1 MSHIRCAL
9 ILSAGV
15 AAGVSTAPY
24 LCFSGQTPAAP
35 PSRLPFYAAR
45 RSASGF
51 HSGSSNGSPAEE
63 DAMDA
68 ASRQASVASVTEGLS
83 SLYRCACELLDLSTR
98 ALMEGTATAAAVA
111 AAGAHAA
118 ANATT
123 AGLSHRSPVCSG
135 DAVVQCAGRD
145 LSGAAEVEK
154 HVADFATDAEVT
166 LCAST
171 QSVLNE
177 RTAVLRAAPH
187 KLKDRFLHYAK
198 RDPATGELVLSLEGF
213 VRCMLLLPNDGDAD
227 VGWRRTGSGAASD
240 SGAVTHKSPSTTFSG
255 TADISVNPFCA
266 KAIGGRGQ
274 SRCHSSWLQQLPRAV
289 QQRFVQ
295 LFHWVDLNGNNFIG
309 YAEFVVLFTF
319 LSTPQQTL
327 KRAFSVFDLEDSG
340 RLSEW
345 EFCHLLNTIMV
356 DPAVQ
361 VRYAAA
367 TSGAGGRR
375 GAAAAASPSSAFA
388 SATPQTITTARAPH
402 LAPCVPPTPEAATP
416 AVASAPRPTTA
427 RRAGTSRR
435 SEQEQ
440 RSQKDCLNFEISS
453 ELMRPLLFGPLPLQV
468 SAAPGST
475 NYDRKA
481 ALAASVLTSNAVQ
494 GAAAVVGSAT
504 NDTAGGMLPSPRAVS
519 QLPDISHLAWWQKW
533 GDTWRCLLSKVWTP
547 YPSCAPASCDA
558 ACGTLAVASITEPA
572 AIAATAAP
580 SRLSQLQLAAQEDSL
595 LHMVSYPTLVYRLDY
610 LRSQLRAI
618 EFGLCDPANT
628 GTISLDDC
636 RRLLRG
642 DVRRTVKAEHP
653 ALQERQQQADETV
666 VTWHFYQKM
675 LDVIRESDRILAA
688 LRLAL
693 DAMPPVP
700 EETLRGGAIPDEA
713 LEAATQAIPEMVRL
727 SVLHYT
733 SRAAEGAAVDGAP
746 LPATAEV
753 TASQDDGR
761 NVADRSPFSPADV
774 TTADAADGKSVGE
787 GRAASRH
794 LKASLV
800 RPTALTWNQV
810 DRVLVMLGTVTQLSE
825 AERSLFRALL
835 DDDGSD
841 SLSPAEFARLCTLKE
856 AFFAQQLPRFDE
868 PKRNAVQQFFHCM
881 QQLE

>member
-1 MSHIRCAL
+1 MPAMSHIRCAL

-24 LCFSGQTPAAP
+24 LCFSDRTPAAP
-35 PSRLPFYAAR
+35 PSRLPLYATR
-45 RSASGF
+45 RSASGL
-51 HSGSSNGSPAEE
+51 HSGSPAAE

-68 ASRQASVASVTEGLS
+68 ANRQASVASVTETLS
-83 SLYRCACELLDLSTR
+83 SLYRCACELLDASTR

-111 AAGAHAA
+111 AAGAHAV

-123 AGLSHRSPVCSG
+123 AELSHRSPVCSD
-135 DAVVQCAGRD
+135 DAVFQCAGRH
-145 LSGAAEVEK
+145 LSGAAEAEK
-154 HVADFATDAEVT
+154 HAADFGTDAEVP
-166 LCAST
+166 LSAST

-177 RTAVLRAAPH
+177 RTAVLRAAQH

-198 RDPATGELVLSLEGF
+198 HDPATGEFVLSLEGF
-213 VRCMLLLPNDGDAD
+213 VRCMLLLPDDGVAD
-227 VGWRRTGSGAASD
+227 VGWRRAGSGAASR
-240 SGAVTHKSPSTTFSG
+240 SGAVTHKSPSPTFSDAAD
-255 TADISVNPFCA
+255 TAVTPFCA

-274 SRCHSSWLQQLPRAV
+274 SRCHSSWLQQLPPAV

-319 LSTPQQTL
+319 LSTPQQML
-327 KRAFSVFDLEDSG
+327 KRAFSVFDLEDKG

-361 VRYAAA
+361 VRYAAG
-367 TSGAGGRR
+367 TSGAGGSGG
-375 GAAAAASPSSAFA
+375 GAAAVSPSSALP
-388 SATPQTITTARAPH
+388 SATPQAITTARAPH
-402 LAPCVPPTPEAATP
+402 LAPCASPTPEAATA
-416 AVASAPRPTTA
+416 AVASAPHPSTA
-427 RRAGTSRR
+427 RRTGTSWR
-435 SEQEQ
+435 SEKEW
-440 RSQKDCLNFEISS
+440 RSHKDCLNLEISS

-468 SAAPGST
+468 GAAPGST
-475 NYDRKA
+475 NCDREA
-481 ALAASVLTSNAVQ
+481 ALAASVLSSYAVQ
-494 GAAAVVGSAT
+494 GAAAVAGSAT
-504 NDTAGGMLPSPRAVS
+504 NGTPGGVLPSLRAVS
-519 QLPDISHLAWWQKW
+519 QLPDVSHSAGWRKW
-533 GDTWRCLLSKVWTP
+533 GDTWRRLLSKVLTP

-558 ACGTLAVASITEPA
+558 ACSTLAVASITAPV
-572 AIAATAAP
+572 AITATAAS

-595 LHMVSYPTLVYRLDY
+595 LRMVSYPALLYRLDY

-618 EFGLCDPANT
+618 EFGLCDPDNT

-653 ALQERQQQADETV
+653 ALQQRQQQADETA

-675 LDVIRESDRILAA
+675 FDVIREPDRILAA

-727 SVLHYT
+727 SVLRCT
-733 SRAAEGAAVDGAP
+733 SRAAEEGAAVDVAP

-761 NVADRSPFSPADV
+761 NVADRSPFSPTDV
-774 TTADAADGKSVGE
+774 TTADAAESKSVGE
-787 GRAASRH
+787 GCAAARH

-810 DRVLVMLGTVTQLSE
+810 DRVLAILGTVPQLSE

-841 SLSPAEFARLCTLKE
+841 SLSPAEFARLCTLKG

-868 PKRNAVQQFFHCM
+868 PKRNAVQQFFYCM